1 MFNEFLTALLK
12 KILIFLKEN
21 PEFFERTQETRK
33 KHLEDLSIPTS
44 FKSYLEEAKEKE
56 FLEDVSILLRFVR
69 QPKDKSIK
77 GSKFFKH
84 FMEFLT
90 SELAKKID
98 FLDSN
103 YYLMNAGDR
112 AEFVEKLLKGE
123 SMLAETLRSI
133 LINNT
138 YQQLAENINYLAS
151 TIADSDFI
159 VVQSPREIPHELKR
173 EVREEILKENPLQLP
188 VFQINK
194 KIIGGIRIFENGTT
208 KDHSWL
214 SRVLKFTSLT
224 SA

>member
-12 KILIFLKEN
+12 KTLIFLKEN
-21 PEFFERTQETRK
+21 PGFSERTQETRK
-33 KHLEDLSIPTS
+33 KHLEDLSVPSS
-44 FKSYLEEAKEKE
+44 FKNYLEQISENH
-56 FLEDVSILLRFVR
+56 FVEDISIIIKFIR

-77 GSKFFKH
+77 ESKFFKS
-84 FMEFLT
+84 FVEFLT
-90 SELAKKID
+90 AELAKKID
-98 FLDSN
+98 FLDSH
-103 YYLMNAGDR
+103 YYLLKATERTD
-112 AEFVEKLLKGE
+112 FVEKLLKGE
-123 SMLAETLRSI
+123 SLLATTLRNI

-138 YQQLAENINYLAS
+138 YQQLAENINYLA
-151 TIADSDFI
+151 TTVANSDFI
-159 VVQSPREIPHELKR
+159 VVQSPREISHELKR
-173 EVREEILKENPLQLP
+173 EVREEILKENPLCLP